1 MQFNNRCCYYFASKN
16 TICVLFARCLLDLQR
31 FIHEIRACIFFFPPF
46 HSYRSTLKLE
56 TYSVHVSSN
65 SNYETH
71 CPFIGREKKE
81 MQACFR
87 ESFKAVIK
95 GDDSGSWE

>member
-1 MQFNNRCCYYFASKN
+1 MHF
-16 TICVLFARCLLDLQR
+16 LFSFLPLLS
-31 FIHEIRACIFFFPPF
+31 IP
-46 HSYRSTLKLE
+46 LKLE

-81 MQACFR
+81 MQACFH
-87 ESFKAVIK
+87 ESFKAVFIK
-95 GDDSGSWE
+95 GDDSRSWE